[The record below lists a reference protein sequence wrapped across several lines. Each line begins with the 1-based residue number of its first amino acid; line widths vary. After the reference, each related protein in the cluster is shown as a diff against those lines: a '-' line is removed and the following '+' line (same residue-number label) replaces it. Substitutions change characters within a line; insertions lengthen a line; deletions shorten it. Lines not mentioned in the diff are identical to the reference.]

1 MRRAA
6 CQPRCARFVSPPS
19 TLRTLPAQLCFAHPS
34 SAFFLRQC
42 RALAPEPQ
50 TSRSC
55 KFRAAT
61 FNFRLSTLYGLE
73 YRLMATS
80 PIKFGTSGWRGLI
93 ADDFTFANV
102 RLAVTAIAEHAKA
115 KAKEPTILV
124 GYDTRFY
131 SEEFS
136 QLAVDILQ
144 HHAVRTLLC
153 ETFTPT
159 PAVAFEIMRRKLDGA
174 INFTASHNPAQ
185 YHGLKFSSSD
195 AGPALPEV
203 TKDIEARAAQLA
215 ANGGVPPLPPG
226 ASNSGLGEKVNLRE
240 NYLKRLEELVQ
251 FEILR
256 KAKPSLVVDVL
267 HGCGAGYLDRILSD
281 HGVTVHA
288 MRTERDCL
296 FDGTGPDVS
305 EENLAPL
312 RKAVVDSKATA
323 GLATDGDADRFG
335 IVDRD
340 GTWIQPNLILAL
352 VYDYL
357 VETRKWNMPAA
368 RSVATTQMI
377 DAAAKSHGQTVYQ
390 TPVGFKYIGQLI
402 REDKIAL
409 GGEESAGLT
418 IRGHIPEKD
427 GILACLLMAE
437 MIAARGASIG
447 EQVRAMYKKLGRE
460 FWPVR
465 ENLHLSD
472 EQKANAV
479 KRVAVDASTLAGR
492 KVISIDRTD
501 GAKFV
506 LDDGSWMLLRL
517 SGTEPLLRLYVEAES
532 AGASAQLT
540 RDASAWVLKN

>member
-1 MRRAA
+1 
-6 CQPRCARFVSPPS
+6 
-19 TLRTLPAQLCFAHPS
+19 
-34 SAFFLRQC
+34 
-42 RALAPEPQ
+42 
-50 TSRSC
+50 
-55 KFRAAT
+55 
-61 FNFRLSTLYGLE
+61 
-73 YRLMATS
+73 MATS

-93 ADDFTFANV
+93 AEDFTFANV
-102 RLAVTAIAEHAKA
+102 RLALTAIAEHLKT
-115 KAKEPTILV
+115 KSPQPSILV

-144 HHAVRTLLC
+144 HHGIRALLC

-185 YHGLKFSSSD
+185 YHGLKYSSAD

-203 TKDIEARAAQLA
+203 TKDIEARVAKIIANNGPFPTSTAAAPHAQH
-215 ANGGVPPLPPG
+215 
-226 ASNSGLGEKVNLRE
+226 ASAEKVNLRE
-240 NYLKRLEELVQ
+240 NYLKRLEELVH
-251 FEILR
+251 FDALR
-256 KAKPSLVVDVL
+256 
-267 HGCGAGYLDRILSD
+267 
-281 HGVTVHA
+281 T
-288 MRTERDCL
+288 
-296 FDGTGPDVS
+296 
-305 EENLAPL
+305 
-312 RKAVVDSKATA
+312 AVVDSGATA

-357 VETRKWNMPAA
+357 VETREWKMPAA

-377 DAAAKSHGQTVYQ
+377 DAVAKSHGQTVFQ

-427 GILACLLMAE
+427 GILACLLVAE

-447 EQVRAMYKKLGRE
+447 EQIRGMFQKLGRE

-479 KRVAVDASTLAGR
+479 KRVAVDASTLLGR
-492 KVISIDRTD
+492 KVVSIDRTD

-506 LDDGSWMLLRL
+506 FEDGSWMLLRL

-532 AGASAQLT
+532 AGASAELT
-540 RDASAWVLKN
+540 RDASAWVLNN

>member
-1 MRRAA
+1 M
-6 CQPRCARFVSPPS
+6 S
-19 TLRTLPAQLCFAHPS
+19 TS
-34 SAFFLRQC
+34 
-42 RALAPEPQ
+42 
-50 TSRSC
+50 TS
-55 KFRAAT
+55 
-61 FNFRLSTLYGLE
+61 LG
-73 YRLMATS
+73 ATS

-115 KAKEPTILV
+115 KAKEPAILV

-144 HHAVRTLLC
+144 HHGIRTLLC

-159 PAVAFEIMRRKLDGA
+159 PAVAFEIMRCKLDGA

-185 YHGLKFSSSD
+185 YHGLKFSSAD

-203 TKDIEARAAQLA
+203 TKDIEARAAKLA
-215 ANGGVPPLPPG
+215 ANGGVPPLPHG
-226 ASNSGLGEKVNLRE
+226 ASNSPRGEKVNLRE

-251 FEILR
+251 FETLR
-256 KAKPSLVVDVL
+256 KAKPSLVVDAL
-267 HGCGAGYLDRILSD
+267 HGCGAGYLDRTLTD
-281 HGVTVHA
+281 HGVTVQA

-312 RKAVVDSKATA
+312 RKAVVDSKATV

-335 IVDRD
+335 IVDSD
-340 GTWIQPNLILAL
+340 GAWIQPNLILAL

-357 VETRKWNMPAA
+357 VETRKWKMAAA

-377 DAAAKSHGQTVYQ
+377 DAVAKSQGQTVHQ
-390 TPVGFKYIGQLI
+390 TPVGFKYIGLLI

-427 GILACLLMAE
+427 GILACLLVAE

-492 KVISIDRTD
+492 KVVSIDRTD

-506 LDDGSWMLLRL
+506 FDDGSWMLLRL

-532 AGASAQLT
+532 AAASAKLT
-540 RDASAWVLKN
+540 RDASQWVLQS

>member
-1 MRRAA
+1 M
-6 CQPRCARFVSPPS
+6 
-19 TLRTLPAQLCFAHPS
+19 TI
-34 SAFFLRQC
+34 
-42 RALAPEPQ
+42 
-50 TSRSC
+50 
-55 KFRAAT
+55 
-61 FNFRLSTLYGLE
+61 
-73 YRLMATS
+73 S
-80 PIKFGTSGWRGLI
+80 PIKFGTSGWRGLT

-102 RLAVTAIAEHAKA
+102 RLAVNAIAEHVKTKA
-115 KAKEPTILV
+115 KQPTILV

-144 HHAVRTLLC
+144 HNGIRTLLC

-159 PAVAFEIMRRKLDGA
+159 PAIAYEVMRRKLDGA

-185 YHGLKFSSSD
+185 YHGLKFSSAD

-203 TKDIEARAAQLA
+203 TKDIEARVAKMIAKDGPFPMSPA
-215 ANGGVPPLPPG
+215 TTTHGK
-226 ASNSGLGEKVNLRE
+226 NSSTEKVNLLE
-240 NYLKRLEELVQ
+240 NYSKCIEELVH
-251 FEILR
+251 FDTLR
-256 KAKPSLVVDVL
+256 KAKGKFVVDAL
-267 HGCGAGYLDRILSD
+267 HGCGAGYLDRALAD
-281 HGVTVHA
+281 HGVAVQA

-312 RKAVVDSKATA
+312 RKVVADSNATA

-335 IVDRD
+335 IVDAD

-357 VETRKWNMPAA
+357 VETRKWKMPAA

-377 DAAAKSHGQTVYQ
+377 DVVAKFHGQTVYQ

-427 GILACLLMAE
+427 GILACLLVAE

-492 KVISIDRTD
+492 KVVSIDRTD

-506 LDDGSWMLLRL
+506 FEDGSWMLLRL

-532 AGASAQLT
+532 AAASAKLT
-540 RDASAWVLKN
+540 REATQWVLQG

>member
-1 MRRAA
+1 
-6 CQPRCARFVSPPS
+6 
-19 TLRTLPAQLCFAHPS
+19 
-34 SAFFLRQC
+34 
-42 RALAPEPQ
+42 
-50 TSRSC
+50 
-55 KFRAAT
+55 
-61 FNFRLSTLYGLE
+61 
-73 YRLMATS
+73 MATS

-102 RLAVTAIAEHAKA
+102 RLAVTAIAEHVKTKA
-115 KAKEPTILV
+115 KQPTILV

-136 QLAVDILQ
+136 QLAVDIL
-144 HHAVRTLLC
+144 HLHGIRTLLC

-159 PAVAFEIMRRKLDGA
+159 PAVAYEIMRRKLDGA

-185 YHGLKFSSSD
+185 YHGLKFSSAD

-203 TKDIEARAAQLA
+203 TKDIEARVAKMIAKDGPFPMTPAA
-215 ANGGVPPLPPG
+215 GSHGKDC
-226 ASNSGLGEKVNLRE
+226 SGEKVNLRE
-240 NYLKRLEELVQ
+240 NYLKRLEELVH
-251 FEILR
+251 FDTLR
-256 KAKPSLVVDVL
+256 KAKSTFVVDAL
-267 HGCGAGYLDRILSD
+267 HGCGAGYLDRALAE
-281 HGVTVHA
+281 HGVSVQA

-312 RKAVVDSKATA
+312 RKAVIDSNATA

-352 VYDYL
+352 IYDYL
-357 VETRKWNMPAA
+357 VESRNWRMPAA

-377 DAAAKSHGQTVYQ
+377 DAVAKSHGQTTYQ

-418 IRGHIPEKD
+418 IRGHVPEKD
-427 GILACLLMAE
+427 GILACLLVAE
-437 MIAARGASIG
+437 MITARGASIA
-447 EQVRAMYKKLGRE
+447 EQIRTMFKKLGRE

-479 KRVAVDASTLAGR
+479 KRVAVDASTLLGR
-492 KVISIDRTD
+492 KIVSIDRTD

-506 LDDGSWMLLRL
+506 FDDGSWMLLRL

-532 AGASAQLT
+532 AAASAKLT
-540 RDASAWVLKN
+540 GEATKWVLQS

>member
-1 MRRAA
+1 M
-6 CQPRCARFVSPPS
+6 
-19 TLRTLPAQLCFAHPS
+19 T
-34 SAFFLRQC
+34 
-42 RALAPEPQ
+42 
-50 TSRSC
+50 
-55 KFRAAT
+55 
-61 FNFRLSTLYGLE
+61 
-73 YRLMATS
+73 TS
-80 PIKFGTSGWRGLI
+80 PIKFGTSGWRGVI
-93 ADDFTFANV
+93 ADEFTFANV
-102 RLAVTAIAEHAKA
+102 RLAVTAIAEHLKTKA
-115 KAKEPTILV
+115 KQPTILV
-124 GYDTRFY
+124 GYDTRFF

-144 HHAVRTLLC
+144 QQGIRTLLC

-185 YHGLKFSSSD
+185 YHGLKFSSAD

-203 TKDIEARAAQLA
+203 TKDIEARVAKMIAKD
-215 ANGGVPPLPPG
+215 GPFPMPSPVK
-226 ASNSGLGEKVNLRE
+226 SNEKDSSTEKVNLRE
-240 NYLKRLEELVQ
+240 NYLKRLEELVH
-251 FEILR
+251 FNTLR
-256 KAKPSLVVDVL
+256 KGKSKFVVDAL
-267 HGCGAGYLDRILSD
+267 HGCGAGYLDRTLAD
-281 HGVTVHA
+281 HGVAAQA
-288 MRTERDCL
+288 MRTDRDCL

-335 IVDRD
+335 IVDGD
-340 GTWIQPNLILAL
+340 GAWIQPNLILAL

-357 VETRKWNMPAA
+357 VETRKWKMPAA

-377 DAAAKSHGQTVYQ
+377 DAAAKSHGQTIYQ

-402 REDKIAL
+402 RADKIAL

-427 GILACLLMAE
+427 GILACLLVAE
-437 MIAARGASIG
+437 MMAARGASIG
-447 EQVRAMYKKLGRE
+447 EQVRAAFKKLGQE

-479 KRVAVDASTLAGR
+479 KKVAVDASTLLGR
-492 KVISIDRTD
+492 KVVSIDRTD

-506 LDDGSWMLLRL
+506 FDDGSWMLLRL
-517 SGTEPLLRLYVEAES
+517 SGTEPLLRLYVEADS
-532 AGASAQLT
+532 A
-540 RDASAWVLKN
+540 DASAKLAREATKWVLQN

>member
-1 MRRAA
+1 M
-6 CQPRCARFVSPPS
+6 S
-19 TLRTLPAQLCFAHPS
+19 TGAG
-34 SAFFLRQC
+34 
-42 RALAPEPQ
+42 
-50 TSRSC
+50 
-55 KFRAAT
+55 
-61 FNFRLSTLYGLE
+61 LST
-73 YRLMATS
+73 TS
-80 PIKFGTSGWRGLI
+80 PIKFGTSGWRGVI
-93 ADDFTFANV
+93 AEDFTFANV
-102 RLAVTAIAEHAKA
+102 RLALTAIAEHAKA
-115 KAKEPTILV
+115 KSPQPTILV

-136 QLAVDILQ
+136 QLAVDIFE
-144 HHAVRTLLC
+144 HHGIRALLC

-159 PAVAFEIMRRKLDGA
+159 PAVAYEIMRCKLDGA
-174 INFTASHNPAQ
+174 VNFTASHNPAQ

-195 AGPALPEV
+195 AGPALPEI
-203 TKDIEARAAQLA
+203 TKDIEARAAQIA
-215 ANGGVPPLPPG
+215 AKGGVPRLPHSATQVKP
-226 ASNSGLGEKVNLRE
+226 SETVNLHA
-240 NYLKRLEELVQ
+240 NYLRRLEELVR
-251 FEILR
+251 FETLK
-256 KAKPSLVVDVL
+256 KANVKFVVDAL
-267 HGCGAGYLDRILSD
+267 HGCGAGYLDRALRD
-281 HGVTVHA
+281 HGVDVVA
-288 MRTERDCL
+288 IRTDRDTL

-305 EENLAPL
+305 EENLTPL
-312 RKAVVDSKATA
+312 RNVVADSKATA

-340 GTWIQPNLILAL
+340 GAWIQPNLILAL

-357 VETRKWNMPAA
+357 VETRLWKMSAA

-377 DAAAKSHGQTVYQ
+377 DAVAKSHGQSVHQ

-427 GILACLLMAE
+427 GILASLLVAE

-447 EQVRAMYKKLGRE
+447 EQIRALYKKLGRE
-460 FWPVR
+460 FWPLR

-479 KRVAVDASTLAGR
+479 RKVGVDSSTLLGR
-492 KVISIDRTD
+492 KVVSIDRTD

-506 LDDGSWMLLRL
+506 FEDGSWMLLRL

-532 AGASAQLT
+532 AAAAAKLT
-540 RDASAWVLKN
+540 SEATKWVLQG

>member
-1 MRRAA
+1 M
-6 CQPRCARFVSPPS
+6 
-19 TLRTLPAQLCFAHPS
+19 T
-34 SAFFLRQC
+34 
-42 RALAPEPQ
+42 
-50 TSRSC
+50 
-55 KFRAAT
+55 
-61 FNFRLSTLYGLE
+61 
-73 YRLMATS
+73 TS
-80 PIKFGTSGWRGLI
+80 PIKFGTSGWRGVI
-93 ADDFTFANV
+93 ADEFTFANV
-102 RLAVTAIAEHAKA
+102 RLAVTAIAEHVKT
-115 KAKEPTILV
+115 KTKHPTILV
-124 GYDTRFY
+124 GYDTRFF

-144 HHAVRTLLC
+144 QQGIRTLLC

-185 YHGLKFSSSD
+185 YHGLKFSSAD

-203 TKDIEARAAQLA
+203 TKDIEARVAKIIEKDGPFPVSPA
-215 ANGGVPPLPPG
+215 VKPPEKD
-226 ASNSGLGEKVNLRE
+226 SSTEKVNLRE
-240 NYLKRLEELVQ
+240 NYLKRLEELVR
-251 FEILR
+251 FDTLR
-256 KAKPSLVVDVL
+256 KGKSKFVVDAL
-267 HGCGAGYLDRILSD
+267 HGCGAGYLDRTLAD
-281 HGVTVHA
+281 HGVAAQA
-288 MRTERDCL
+288 MRTDRDCL

-335 IVDRD
+335 IVDSD
-340 GTWIQPNLILAL
+340 GAWIQPNLILAL

-377 DAAAKSHGQTVYQ
+377 DAAAKSRGQTIYQ

-427 GILACLLMAE
+427 GILACLLVAE
-437 MIAARGASIG
+437 MLAARGASIG
-447 EQVRAMYKKLGRE
+447 EQVRAMFKKLGRE
-460 FWPVR
+460 FWPLR

-479 KRVAVDASTLAGR
+479 KKVAVDASTLVGR
-492 KVISIDRTD
+492 KVVSIDRTD

-506 LDDGSWMLLRL
+506 FDDGSWMLLRL
-517 SGTEPLLRLYVEAES
+517 SGTEPLLRLYGEADS
-532 AGASAQLT
+532 AAASAKLT
-540 RDASAWVLKN
+540 REATKWVLQN